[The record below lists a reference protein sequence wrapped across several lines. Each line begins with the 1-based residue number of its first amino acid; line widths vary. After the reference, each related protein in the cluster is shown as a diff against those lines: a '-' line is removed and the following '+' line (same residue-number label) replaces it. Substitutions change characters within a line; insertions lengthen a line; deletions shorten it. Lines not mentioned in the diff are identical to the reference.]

1 MVDIQEFRQLVMEDA
16 ASVKERQET
25 DSIDI
30 IDDIRYILV
39 SLLFSFFVLLCVH
52 DLVYPVHSGK

>member
-1 MVDIQEFRQLVMEDA
+1 MVDIEEFRQLVVEDA
-16 ASVKERQET
+16 HSVKERQET

-39 SLLFSFFVLLCVH
+39 NKILF
-52 DLVYPVHSGK
+52 